1 MESVFD
7 DILVDYGQ
15 PGAVSDV
22 KKYGSGH
29 IHQTYLVN
37 SDAKQYILQNF
48 NTNVFPFP
56 DRIAKNLK
64 IVNQH
69 LTGKQLDFNLVLP
82 MKTVRGSLFSD
93 LDQSAYRLF
102 PFISGECIDKVSS
115 TEQAYLAAQAF
126 GGFVKA
132 CIGIDTSELEEVIDG
147 FHNLSLRYRQ
157 FENALKE
164 TKVELH
170 AEAQELVEFYKRQV
184 LLVRKYKY
192 YEENLPLRVTHN
204 DTKINNVIYDKNF
217 SKINA
222 VIDLDTVMPGYIFY
236 DFGDLVRTVSCTEEE
251 ASLDWDK
258 IDVDLDKYAALLKG
272 FVAALGSDLTAEEKN
287 SLPFGGEMMA
297 CIMGLR
303 FLTDY
308 LNGNIYYPIAY
319 PEHNLHRAKNQSL
332 LLKALQNKRE
342 DIDQMMKEV

>member
-15 PGAVSDV
+15 QGVIANI
-22 KKYGSGH
+22 KRYGSGH
-29 IHQTYLVN
+29 IHQTYLIDSN
-37 SDAKQYILQNF
+37 SKQFILQNF
-48 NTNVFPFP
+48 NTSVFPFP

-64 IVNQH
+64 VVNKH
-69 LTGKQLDFNLVLP
+69 LEGKILDFNLVLP
-82 MKTVRGSLFSD
+82 MKTAKGALFSSV
-93 LDQSAYRLF
+93 DQSAYRLF
-102 PFISGECIDKVSS
+102 PFIAGECIDKVSS
-115 TEQAYLAAQAF
+115 SEQAYLAAKAF

-132 CIGIDTSELEEVIDG
+132 CIGINTNDLEEVIEG
-147 FHNLSLRYRQ
+147 FHNLSLRFRQ

-164 TKVELH
+164 TNIELH
-170 AEAQELVEFYKRQV
+170 AEAQELVAFFQRQV
-184 LLVRKYKY
+184 LLVRKYKH
-192 YEENLPLRVTHN
+192 YEETLPLRVTHN
-204 DTKINNVIYDKNF
+204 DTKINNVIYDKGF
-217 SKINA
+217 AKINA

-258 IDVDLDKYAALLKG
+258 IDVDLDKYASLLKG
-272 FVAALGSDLTAEEKN
+272 FVAALGNDLSEEEKN

-308 LNGNIYYPIAY
+308 LNGNIYYPIEY
-319 PEHNLHRAKNQSL
+319 PEHNFHRAKNQAL

-342 DIDQMMKEV
+342 DISEIMKEV

>member
-1 MESVFD
+1 MERVID

-15 PGAVSDV
+15 HEAVSDV

-29 IHQTYLVN
+29 IHQTYLID
-37 SDAKQYILQNF
+37 STSKQFILQNF
-48 NTNVFPFP
+48 NTSVFPFP

-64 IVNQH
+64 VVNEH
-69 LTGKQLDFNLVLP
+69 LEGKTLDFNLVLP
-82 MKTVRGSLFSD
+82 MKTANGALFSAV
-93 LDQSAYRLF
+93 DQSSYRLF

-115 TEQAYLAAQAF
+115 SQQAYLAAKAF

-132 CIGIDTSELEEVIDG
+132 CIGINTNDLEEVIEG
-147 FHNLSLRYRQ
+147 FHNLSLRFRQ
-157 FENALKE
+157 FENALKA
-164 TKVELH
+164 TTIELH
-170 AEAQELVEFYKRQV
+170 DEAKELIEFFKHQA

-204 DTKINNVIYDKNF
+204 DTKINNVIYDNSF

-222 VIDLDTVMPGYIFY
+222 VIDLDTVMPGFIFY

-251 ASLDWDK
+251 ASLEWDK

-272 FVAALGSDLTAEEKN
+272 FVAAMGNDLTEEEKS

-308 LNGNIYYPIAY
+308 LNGNIYYPIEY
-319 PEHNLHRAKNQSL
+319 PEHNFHRAKNQGL
-332 LLKALQNKRE
+332 LLKALQKKRNE
-342 DIDQMMKEV
+342 IDQIMKEV